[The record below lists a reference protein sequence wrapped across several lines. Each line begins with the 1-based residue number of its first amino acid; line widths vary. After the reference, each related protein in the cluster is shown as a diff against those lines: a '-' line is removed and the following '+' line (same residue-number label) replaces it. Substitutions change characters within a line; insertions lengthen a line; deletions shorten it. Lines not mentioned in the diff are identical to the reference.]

1 MAGLDKHTPIPTEIK
16 LHQQSRLL
24 EIAFNNGKLF
34 KLPYE
39 FLRVFSPSA
48 AVRGHG
54 AGQEVL
60 QSGKRNVDI
69 VELKPVGNYAVQPGF
84 SDGHDTGILSWD
96 LLYFFGEHQDEMW
109 QQYLDRLAAA
119 GASRDVDTTP
129 TKTSHT
135 APGKGGSCGHSK

>member
-24 EIAFNNGKLF
+24 EIAFNNGKVF

-69 VELKPVGNYAVQPGF
+69 VELKPVGNYAVQPRF

-96 LLYFFGEHQDEMW
+96 LLYLFGEHQDELW
-109 QQYLDRLAAA
+109 QEYLTRLEAS
-119 GASRDVDTTP
+119 GANRDVDTTP
-129 TKTSHT
+129 TNAAKKT
-135 APGKGGSCGHSK
+135 GGSCGRSK

>member
-24 EIAFNNGKLF
+24 EIAFNNGKVF

-60 QSGKRNVDI
+60 QSGKRNV
-69 VELKPVGNYAVQPGF
+69 ELAELIPVGNYAVQPRF
-84 SDGHDTGILSWD
+84 SDGHETGIFSWD
-96 LLYFFGEHQDEMW
+96 LLYSLGEHHDELW
-109 QQYLDRLAAA
+109 QEYLVRLAAA
-119 GASRDVDTTP
+119 GANRDVDTTP
-129 TKTSHT
+129 SKTSHT
-135 APGKGGSCGHSK
+135 APGKGGGCGHSK